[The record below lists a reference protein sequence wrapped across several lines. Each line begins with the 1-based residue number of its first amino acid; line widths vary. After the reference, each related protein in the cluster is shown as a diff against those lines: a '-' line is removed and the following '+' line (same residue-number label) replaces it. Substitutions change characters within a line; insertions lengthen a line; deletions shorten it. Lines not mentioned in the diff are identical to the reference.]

1 MGLAAISYSRCQT
14 ATLGR
19 VGKIACRTLNTT
31 LRPCA
36 IMPTRPRCHESGTR
50 GGPDAWAKARL
61 TLCRVERPRARLC
74 PPYRSR
80 FSLLTST
87 SPFSSSFLISLP
99 LREGRAER
107 RWRLD
112 ACEGTRISPAITR
125 SRKTRVNALVTGG
138 QTPHRTNRPEQMPA
152 LRSLRTT
159 GSPWPRSICAIRT
172 SQPSLRRG
180 VLRSPATGTLA
191 FTALHVGFLARARA
205 RRCPAFAKASA
216 GKPARAQSSGIGTA
230 RLGPLAKA
238 SRGSLGSPSGIVRLS
253 SHGSSLPGGAGLAGL
268 PGTVASRI
276 RRRHGLAPPCKDAPR
291 RRPSGTRMTLCSMSP
306 VRGQ

>member
-36 IMPTRPRCHESGTR
+36 IMPTRLRCHESGTR

-112 ACEGTRISPAITR
+112 ACEGTPIRPPLRAHARRLDASWAGWSGLRIS
-125 SRKTRVNALVTGG
+125 NA
-138 QTPHRTNRPEQMPA
+138 A
-152 LRSLRTT
+152 T
-159 GSPWPRSICAIRT
+159 GSLWCATNARRAFARACSFDEASARRSWRANTGCPRRH
-172 SQPSLRRG
+172 PS
-180 VLRSPATGTLA
+180 ATGA
-191 FTALHVGFLARARA
+191 PHAPREGA
-205 RRCPAFAKASA
+205 AK
-216 GKPARAQSSGIGTA
+216 K
-230 RLGPLAKA
+230 KN
-238 SRGSLGSPSGIVRLS
+238 
-253 SHGSSLPGGAGLAGL
+253 
-268 PGTVASRI
+268 
-276 RRRHGLAPPCKDAPR
+276 RRRE
-291 RRPSGTRMTLCSMSP
+291 
-306 VRGQ
+306 